1 MIGACAVLAVAAV
14 AAVVGAGVAPGSE
27 DAATARAAALPPWIP
42 SASDGSNAWVAVERA
57 GRSGPEAVLLHH
69 ADGMGLDRAREAF
82 VLPVPPEAMA
92 ASGGTLWVVLPA
104 RDSGRRETYSVR
116 TERMAATG
124 AWISVP
130 GGRMD
135 IHAALPEGTTVVA
148 MAADADGPI
157 VQRADGRLL
166 RLAGDAWV
174 AEPGIS
180 PDPAARLC
188 TVAGRPA
195 LADPAT
201 RSLVVRDR
209 AGTWSAS
216 SMTVPGAGFARII
229 DGTRSPMALVDRDGQ
244 PLIVHLRPGSPVELE
259 PFAPEARPIA
269 IVGCGPRILAF
280 TGTGTGGAAIA
291 EVDPL
296 TGRVGEPAIA
306 RPPDSAGGRIATMV
320 VVLAAAGVSL
330 AVLAV
335 HRVARLKPASGER
348 R

>member
-1 MIGACAVLAVAAV
+1 MTGSCALLMVF
-14 AAVVGAGVAPGSE
+14 AVVH
-27 DAATARAAALPPWIP
+27 AAALPPWIP

-82 VLPVPPEAMA
+82 VLPMPPEAMA

-116 TERMAATG
+116 TERHAASG
-124 AWISVP
+124 AWISIP

-135 IHAALPEGTTVVA
+135 IHAALPDGTTVVA

-157 VQRADGRLL
+157 VQRADGGLL

-174 AEPGIS
+174 AEPGITAA
-180 PDPAARLC
+180 PTARLC

-201 RSLVVRDR
+201 RALVMRDR
-209 AGTWSAS
+209 SGSWTASAVVVPGDGLARVVAGTQ
-216 SMTVPGAGFARII
+216 
-229 DGTRSPMALVDRDGQ
+229 SPVAIVERDGEVR
-244 PLIVHLRPGSPVELE
+244 LAHLRPGTPAELE
-259 PFAPEARPIA
+259 PFSHEPRPLA
-269 IVGCGPRILAF
+269 IVGCGPRILVF

-296 TGRVGEPAIA
+296 TGRVGEPAIT

-320 VVLAAAGVSL
+320 VVLAAAGAAL
-330 AVLAV
+330 ATFAV
-335 HRVARLKPASGER
+335 RRVARLKPASGER

>member
-1 MIGACAVLAVAAV
+1 MIGSCMMLVAIAAV
-14 AAVVGAGVAPGSE
+14 H
-27 DAATARAAALPPWIP
+27 AAALPPWIP

-82 VLPVPPEAMA
+82 VLPTPPEAMA

-104 RDSGRRETYSVR
+104 RESGRRETYSVR
-116 TERMAATG
+116 TERHPASG
-124 AWISVP
+124 AWISIP

-135 IHAALPEGTTVVA
+135 IHPALPEGTTVVA
-148 MAADADGPI
+148 MAADADGPF
-157 VQRADGRLL
+157 VQRADGGLL
-166 RLAGDAWV
+166 RLVGDAWV
-174 AEPGIS
+174 AEPGVAAA
-180 PDPAARLC
+180 PAARLC
-188 TVAGRPA
+188 AVGGRPA

-201 RSLVVRDR
+201 RSLFMRDSSGSWTASAVV
-209 AGTWSAS
+209 
-216 SMTVPGAGFARII
+216 VPGDGLARVVA
-229 DGTRSPMALVDRDGQ
+229 GTRSPVAIVERNGQ
-244 PLIVHLRPGSPVELE
+244 ARLAHLRPGTPAELE
-259 PFAPEARPIA
+259 PFSHEGRPLA

-291 EVDPL
+291 DVDPL

-320 VVLAAAGVSL
+320 VVLAAAGAAL
-330 AVLAV
+330 ATFAV
-335 HRVARLKPASGER
+335 RRVARLKPAPGER

>member
-14 AAVVGAGVAPGSE
+14 AGAGAAPGWE

-104 RDSGRRETYSVR
+104 RETGRRETYSVR

-174 AEPGIS
+174 EERGVAPA
-180 PDPAARLC
+180 PAARLC

-216 SMTVPGAGFARII
+216 SVTVPGAGFARII
-229 DGTRSPMALVDRDGQ
+229 DGTRSPMAIVDRDGQ
-244 PLIVHLRPGSPVELE
+244 PLIVHLRPGSPAELE
-259 PFAPEARPIA
+259 PFAPEARPLA

-296 TGRVGEPAIA
+296 TGRPGEPAIA
-306 RPPDSAGGRIATMV
+306 RPPDSAGGRIVTMV
-320 VVLAAAGVSL
+320 VVLAAAGASL

>member
-1 MIGACAVLAVAAV
+1 MTGSCALLMVF
-14 AAVVGAGVAPGSE
+14 AVVH
-27 DAATARAAALPPWIP
+27 AAALPPWIP

-82 VLPVPPEAMA
+82 VLPMPPEAMA

-116 TERMAATG
+116 TERHAASG
-124 AWISVP
+124 AWISIP

-135 IHAALPEGTTVVA
+135 IHAALPDGTTVVA

-157 VQRADGRLL
+157 VQRADGGLL

-174 AEPGIS
+174 AEPGITAA
-180 PDPAARLC
+180 PTARLC

-201 RSLVVRDR
+201 RSLVMRDR
-209 AGTWSAS
+209 SGSWTASAVVVPGDGLARVVAGTQ
-216 SMTVPGAGFARII
+216 
-229 DGTRSPMALVDRDGQ
+229 SPVAIVERDGEVR
-244 PLIVHLRPGSPVELE
+244 LAHLRPGTPAELE
-259 PFAPEARPIA
+259 PFSHEPRPLA
-269 IVGCGPRILAF
+269 IVGCGPRILVF

-296 TGRVGEPAIA
+296 TGRVGEPAIT

-320 VVLAAAGVSL
+320 VVLAATGAAL
-330 AVLAV
+330 ATFAV
-335 HRVARLKPASGER
+335 RRVARLKPASGER